1 MISLACSYIYRFI
14 YKLARNRG
22 KTDMRTPVIFNKVVF
37 FLPCMGPG
45 LFSVT
50 FICESSLFQFSRV
63 RGGGEGGG
71 PELIVYLKNRVG
83 SMFVDYVQPILS
95 NPSTN

>member
-1 MISLACSYIYRFI
+1 
-14 YKLARNRG
+14 
-22 KTDMRTPVIFNKVVF
+22 
-37 FLPCMGPG
+37 MGPG

-50 FICESSLFQFSRV
+50 FICESSWFQFSRV

-71 PELIVYLKNRVG
+71 GPELIVYKKNLVG